1 MASRILEVIFRQ
13 PVWRLLALIIL
24 PPLMCLV
31 IALVLPRSYQS
42 TATLWALQRY
52 EIIGATGPDIDSTS
66 TPAQTQATALSELL
80 QTQSFALS
88 VAHGTGL
95 TAALHLDPSPENVQ
109 VRDDALFKEISTRV
123 QVTVQGYNLLVITYT
138 NQDPR
143 VAQQVVAA
151 VIQNYAAQSQNFS
164 ASEAHNL
171 LNSFSMQL
179 ANAKHDENSAAS
191 AEADYLSAHPE
202 LGNLTQSQLLTDPQ
216 YATLD
221 AQRAQAQTTVQ
232 NIQTTIDTINQE
244 IAAQGSNINSLF
256 KVQDGP
262 LVPEQPVSR
271 AELLLIAVG
280 TGLGIALLACVLYII
295 ILVRRDH
302 AIYRVLELKRVTS
315 LPVLMELPRL
325 KSTTTLVSTG
335 ESD

>member
-1 MASRILEVIFRQ
+1 M
-13 PVWRLLALIIL
+13 
-24 PPLMCLV
+24 

-80 QTQSFALS
+80 QTRSFALS
-88 VAHGTGL
+88 VAQGTGL
-95 TAALHLDPSPENVQ
+95 AATLHLDPSAENTQ

-123 QVTVQGYNLLVITYT
+123 QVTAGGYNLLVIAYT
-138 NQDPR
+138 NQDSR

-171 LNSFSMQL
+171 LNSFRTQL
-179 ANAKHDENSAAS
+179 ANAKYNENAAAA
-191 AEADYLSAHPE
+191 AEAHYLSAHPD
-202 LGNLTQSQLLTDPQ
+202 LANLTQSQLLTDPQ
-216 YATLD
+216 YAALD
-221 AQRAQAQTTVQ
+221 AQRIQAQTTVQ
-232 NIQTTIDTINQE
+232 DIQTTIDTIDQE
-244 IAAQGSNINSLF
+244 IAAQGSDINSLF
-256 KVQDGP
+256 KVQDAP
-262 LVPEQPVSR
+262 LVPKQPIPR
-271 AELLLIAVG
+271 TGLLLIAVG
-280 TGLGIALLACVLYII
+280 TGLGIALLACILYII

-302 AIYRVLELKRVTS
+302 AIYSVSELETLTP
-315 LPVLMELPRL
+315 LPILMQLPRL
-325 KSTTTLVSTG
+325 KSTTTMSSTG